1 MQEKLDRIRIY
12 ARENKIPIMQEDG
25 INYLC
30 DYIKKHRIYN
40 ILEVGTAIGYSS
52 IRMALTGERVK
63 VTTLEKDTNR
73 YNEAIYNIKDLK
85 LKRKINAINID
96 ALDYEDYNKYD
107 LIFIDAAK
115 SKNTV
120 FFEKF
125 SHNLKENG
133 VIVTD
138 NLSFHGLVENSSLIK
153 TKNQEG
159 IVRKIKDYIE
169 FLDNNQEFITTYVN
183 VGDKISISKR
193 RSN

>member
-96 ALDYEDYNKYD
+96 ALDYEDNNKYD

-125 SHNLKENG
+125 SHKNTPYKFKLF
-133 VIVTD
+133 VLFSLTLFF
-138 NLSFHGLVENSSLIK
+138 LS
-153 TKNQEG
+153 
-159 IVRKIKDYIE
+159 
-169 FLDNNQEFITTYVN
+169 
-183 VGDKISISKR
+183 
-193 RSN
+193 

>member
-1 MQEKLDRIRIY
+1 
-12 ARENKIPIMQEDG
+12 
-25 INYLC
+25 
-30 DYIKKHRIYN
+30 
-40 ILEVGTAIGYSS
+40 
-52 IRMALTGERVK
+52 MALTGEKVK
-63 VTTLEKDTNR
+63 ITTLEKDTNR

-96 ALDYEDYNKYD
+96 ALDYEDNNKYD

-138 NLSFHGLVENSSLIK
+138 N
-153 TKNQEG
+153 
-159 IVRKIKDYIE
+159 
-169 FLDNNQEFITTYVN
+169 
-183 VGDKISISKR
+183 
-193 RSN
+193 

>member
-96 ALDYEDYNKYD
+96 ALDYEDNNKYD

-138 NLSFHGLVENSSLIK
+138 NLSFHGFVENSSLIK

>member
-73 YNEAIYNIKDLK
+73 YNEAIYNIKELK
-85 LKRKINAINID
+85 LKRKINP
-96 ALDYEDYNKYD
+96 LSG
-107 LIFIDAAK
+107 LIF
-115 SKNTV
+115 
-120 FFEKF
+120 
-125 SHNLKENG
+125 LYKEEFLWKE
-133 VIVTD
+133 D
-138 NLSFHGLVENSSLIK
+138 HGLN
-153 TKNQEG
+153 
-159 IVRKIKDYIE
+159 
-169 FLDNNQEFITTYVN
+169 
-183 VGDKISISKR
+183 
-193 RSN
+193 